1 MERSRERRIKGLG
14 VSPGIVIGRVFRLES
29 GGLSY
34 SARRIP
40 HTLIPLEIQRFH
52 NALKRSREEIAE
64 VKERILARGLH
75 QQAYILEVHQQLLE
89 DRMLIEETEKLIKE
103 KLINAEWALEIV
115 LKKITEVFEGINE
128 EYIRERKGDIKQVI
142 QRLIKNLAGER
153 GYELEEVEA
162 EEVVVVAHDLSP
174 AETIQLNLR
183 EVAGFATD
191 VGGWTSHTAIVA
203 RSLAIPAVVALGE
216 ITASTQGGERIIL
229 DGTEGLVVIEPTEAT
244 VREYELK
251 KQRYKYVERELLKYA
266 PLPAETLDGYHLALR
281 ANIELPEELP
291 LLSQYGAEGV
301 GLYRTEYL
309 YLNRRDLPTEEEHLQ
324 VYRKIAEESLP
335 HWATIRTFDLGGDKL
350 PIQLGAIDELNP
362 AMGLRAI
369 RLCLKEPE
377 IFRTQLRGIM
387 KASAYGKVR
396 ILLPMIS
403 SLEELRVT
411 KRVIDEIKEELERE
425 RVPFDPDLPIG
436 VMIEVPSA
444 AVIADLLAS
453 EVDFFSIGTNDL
465 IQYSLA
471 ADRSNEGV
479 SYLFQPFHPA
489 ILRLIRHVVEMGHK
503 RGIEVGICGEVAADP
518 LFTPIFLGLGL
529 DELSMNAL
537 SIPRVKK
544 VLRRFSQEEGR
555 EILREVLQFSTA
567 KEVEGFIRNEM
578 VRRFPDEFIRCVEA
592 EA

>member
-142 QRLIKNLAGER
+142 QRLIKNLAGEAS
-153 GYELEEVEA
+153 YELEEVEA

-174 AETIQLNLR
+174 AETIQLNLK

-191 VGGWTSHTAIVA
+191 AGGWTSHTAIVA

-251 KQRYKYVERELLKYA
+251 KQRYKYVEREL
-266 PLPAETLDGYHLALR
+266 
-281 ANIELPEELP
+281 
-291 LLSQYGAEGV
+291 
-301 GLYRTEYL
+301 
-309 YLNRRDLPTEEEHLQ
+309 
-324 VYRKIAEESLP
+324 
-335 HWATIRTFDLGGDKL
+335 
-350 PIQLGAIDELNP
+350 
-362 AMGLRAI
+362 
-369 RLCLKEPE
+369 
-377 IFRTQLRGIM
+377 
-387 KASAYGKVR
+387 
-396 ILLPMIS
+396 
-403 SLEELRVT
+403 
-411 KRVIDEIKEELERE
+411 
-425 RVPFDPDLPIG
+425 
-436 VMIEVPSA
+436 
-444 AVIADLLAS
+444 
-453 EVDFFSIGTNDL
+453 
-465 IQYSLA
+465 
-471 ADRSNEGV
+471 
-479 SYLFQPFHPA
+479 
-489 ILRLIRHVVEMGHK
+489 
-503 RGIEVGICGEVAADP
+503 
-518 LFTPIFLGLGL
+518 
-529 DELSMNAL
+529 
-537 SIPRVKK
+537 
-544 VLRRFSQEEGR
+544 
-555 EILREVLQFSTA
+555 
-567 KEVEGFIRNEM
+567 
-578 VRRFPDEFIRCVEA
+578 
-592 EA
+592 